1 MPRIPPSS
9 LAYPSQPAWLAPSPL
24 PGLSVLECLGPH
36 MFSFLRSTTYTSQNL
51 EGSPNTSV
59 LSLGLEAVNHVLG
72 LPEHD
77 QPIISLNLNLPSY
90 FISWGNTGVL
100 QKTQLGLSKMT
111 TSAEVEVISEGQVP

>member
-1 MPRIPPSS
+1 
-9 LAYPSQPAWLAPSPL
+9 
-24 PGLSVLECLGPH
+24 
-36 MFSFLRSTTYTSQNL
+36 MFSFLHSTTYASQNL

-72 LPEHD
+72 LPERD

-90 FISWGNTGVL
+90 FISWGITGVL

-111 TSAEVEVISEGQVP
+111 TSAEMEVISEGQLPWSDLMG